1 MIPQSVL
8 YNYTIL
14 VNEKIKELVHN
25 SVESPSLYNLFWP
38 VPPGKISCTL
48 VLCTYH
54 APKGALRRTK
64 CYVPKMFIFS
74 YLYLCYKFRSSAV
87 VDKQ

>member
-8 YNYTIL
+8 YNYAIL
-14 VNEKIKELVHN
+14 LNEKIKELVHN
-25 SVESPSLYNLFWP
+25 SVESPSLHNLCWQ
-38 VPPGKISCTL
+38 VPQGKISCML
-48 VLCTYH
+48 MLCIYH
-54 APKGALRRTK
+54 ALKEHWGEQNI
-64 CYVPKMFIFS
+64 VPKMFIFS